1 MIESRTESRLNIR
14 VSQEFLDRLKKAAD
28 DKGLTL
34 TAFVTTTLT
43 EVLDGGE
50 VVELK
55 DEVCDLRS
63 RLEKLEEQIGLIF
76 IGS

>member
-1 MIESRTESRLNIR
+1 MTESRLNIR
-14 VSQEFLDRLKKAAD
+14 VSQDFLERLKKAAD

-50 VVELK
+50 VGELK
-55 DEVCDLRS
+55 DEVCDLRV
-63 RLEKLEEQIGLIF
+63 RLEKIEKQVDLIF
-76 IGS
+76 VGG